1 MIRFILITHLLMALL
16 SAQELVVVVSKNF
29 AVSSLDQATVK
40 RLFLAKSNQIE
51 GKKIKLIELKNSKFQ
66 EPFYKEVTGKS
77 LSQLHAYWTTLI
89 FTGKGRPPKRVA
101 KIEELREKMRSEE
114 NYLAYLPR
122 EQVDKEMKVIY
133 SLKN

>member
-1 MIRFILITHLLMALL
+1 MALL